1 MNAKE
6 GMRRVGLVAGVLGA
20 CVGSY
25 VSYTYSVALLE
36 QRHQHEEF
44 QSLASSPVVRQEV
57 LFLKNN
63 LSLSKAAK
71 TPRDASAKDPL
82 HKAPEKV
89 LADDDPNNPF
99 NASKPGTP
107 ATPRPQD
114 EFDAALKKPEPDE
127 FDKILAKSDKSDKTK
142 PGEIP
147 SPVSAAGTEPS
158 ADPVVENAS
167 VADAFQKADDAVDA
181 IGGGSKGWRIDE
193 GGIKKIYFRPDGELK
208 AIEKDDGVTVYASSS
223 PPLWSYLL
231 ALVPTILGF
240 LLPWGSLAVL
250 TWVGTGFFQKPK

>member
-147 SPVSAAGTEPS
+147 SPVSAAGQSLVLIRLLKTLPLRMCFKKLMMQSMQSVGVVRVGESTKVESRKSTSGRTETQS
-158 ADPVVENAS
+158 HR
-167 VADAFQKADDAVDA
+167 K
-181 IGGGSKGWRIDE
+181 R
-193 GGIKKIYFRPDGELK
+193 R
-208 AIEKDDGVTVYASSS
+208 
-223 PPLWSYLL
+223 WSNGLRE
-231 ALVPTILGF
+231 
-240 LLPWGSLAVL
+240 
-250 TWVGTGFFQKPK
+250 